1 MGFHWL
7 TLTAAMLGVNGMDGG
22 QEGRQGVPARGCERG
37 QGSDPCSREAPFL
50 VYIVGRAEQTCWGG
64 WV

>member
-22 QEGRQGVPARGCERG
+22 QEGRQGYQRGAVKG
-37 QGSDPCSREAPFL
+37 D
-50 VYIVGRAEQTCWGG
+50 RAQTRA
-64 WV
+64 VEKPRF